1 MLKWEK
7 TGRTVRGDGSSTVTY
22 EAHGKTADY
31 CIESRKRP
39 IAHANRPG
47 NWMYTS
53 YFLVVG
59 AQQREFHTLMDAKRA
74 AERIEEER
82 SQEPTARIC
91 ASCQWYAP
99 RLGLCTNEGRVHDG
113 GRVPPEYGCQKWAA
127 SILRELLRE
136 ERKR

>member
-22 EAHGKTADY
+22 EARGKTSDY

-59 AQQREFHTLMDAKRA
+59 VQQREFHTLMDAKRA
-74 AERIEEER
+74 AEEMEER
-82 SQEPTARIC
+82 RC
-91 ASCQWYAP
+91 
-99 RLGLCTNEGRVHDG
+99 
-113 GRVPPEYGCQKWAA
+113 
-127 SILRELLRE
+127 
-136 ERKR
+136 